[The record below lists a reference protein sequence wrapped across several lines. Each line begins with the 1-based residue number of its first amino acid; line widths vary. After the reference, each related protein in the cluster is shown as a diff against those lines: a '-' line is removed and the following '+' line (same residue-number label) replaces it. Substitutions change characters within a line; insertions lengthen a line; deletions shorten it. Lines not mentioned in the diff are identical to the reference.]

1 MLEYS
6 LLTQMTR
13 SCPEILA
20 GLDSLTVPILLF
32 PSYRSDG
39 IISNVSSNETTNSL
53 QLFVVFWLFA
63 LFDVVTIK
71 ATIASGMARML
82 IDMLRDLIV
91 LLKLAAFER
100 LSCFVRVGLTTL
112 RRSVVKLNALG
123 LLVGAINI

>member
-1 MLEYS
+1 
-6 LLTQMTR
+6 MTR

-20 GLDSLTVPILLF
+20 GRDSLTVPILLF
-32 PSYRSDG
+32 PSYTSAG

-91 LLKLAAFER
+91 LLNLAAFER
-100 LSCFVRVGLTTL
+100 LSCFVRVGLTKL